1 MNGAHS
7 LTQTLLANGVDTVF
21 ANPGTSEM
29 HFVAALD
36 DTPEINCILGLFEGV
51 VTGAA
56 DGYARMKDT
65 PAATLLHLGPG
76 LANGLSNLHNAI
88 RAQSPIVNVIGDHA
102 IYHRQ
107 YDAPLTSDV
116 EGAARPFS
124 HWVRTTANADSVSHD
139 TAAAVA
145 ASLTNPGQIASLILP
160 ADSAWNPVEN
170 QQEPEKAF
178 VLAAGIPADDIIEGA
193 AAALK
198 KAKNPAILLGKN
210 ALREVPLR
218 SAGLIAEATGADLLC
233 PNMVARVTQGAGRVP
248 VKRVPYATP
257 AAVDFLKD
265 YDLLVLVGS
274 KAPVGFF
281 AYPNRPSAL
290 TPPAMHVV
298 ELAQPRHDL
307 TASLQ
312 ALVTAVGA
320 DTAKE
325 ATTSALDLP
334 DLPTGS
340 ITKEKLGD
348 LLANMIPE
356 NGIVV
361 DESITTGFTFF
372 STAATAQ
379 PHDYMLGTG
388 GSIGYALPTAA
399 GAAVAC
405 PDRKVICL
413 ESDGSGMYM
422 PQSLWTYAREGL
434 DIVVVIFSNRKYQIL
449 RDEMR
454 NVGAD
459 FGGPRAE
466 ALMDLTNPT
475 IDWVSMAKS
484 MGVDGQAVDN
494 MDDLANAFRAGLDA
508 QGPYL
513 IEVVM

>member
-1 MNGAHS
+1 
-7 LTQTLLANGVDTVF
+7 
-21 ANPGTSEM
+21 
-29 HFVAALD
+29 
-36 DTPEINCILGLFEGV
+36 
-51 VTGAA
+51 
-56 DGYARMKDT
+56 
-65 PAATLLHLGPG
+65 
-76 LANGLSNLHNAI
+76 
-88 RAQSPIVNVIGDHA
+88 
-102 IYHRQ
+102 
-107 YDAPLTSDV
+107 
-116 EGAARPFS
+116 
-124 HWVRTTANADSVSHD
+124 
-139 TAAAVA
+139 
-145 ASLTNPGQIASLILP
+145 
-160 ADSAWNPVEN
+160 
-170 QQEPEKAF
+170 
-178 VLAAGIPADDIIEGA
+178 
-193 AAALK
+193 
-198 KAKNPAILLGKN
+198 
-210 ALREVPLR
+210 
-218 SAGLIAEATGADLLC
+218 
-233 PNMVARVTQGAGRVP
+233 
-248 VKRVPYATP
+248 
-257 AAVDFLKD
+257 
-265 YDLLVLVGS
+265 
-274 KAPVGFF
+274 
-281 AYPNRPSAL
+281 
-290 TPPAMHVV
+290 MHVV

-325 ATTSALDLP
+325 AATSALDLP

-466 ALMDLTNPT
+466 ALMDLTNPS
-475 IDWVSMAKS
+475 IDWVSLAKS

-494 MDDLANAFRAGLDA
+494 MDDLATAFRAGLDVH
-508 QGPYL
+508 GPYL

>member
-36 DTPEINCILGLFEGV
+36 ETPEINCILGLFEGV

-56 DGYARMKDT
+56 DGYGRMKDT

-102 IYHRQ
+102 VYHRQ
-107 YDAPLTSDV
+107 YDAPLTSDI

-124 HWVRTTANADSVSHD
+124 NWVRTTANADSVSQD
-139 TAAAVA
+139 TAAAVS

-160 ADSAWNPVEN
+160 ADAAWSPVH
-170 QQEPEKAF
+170 QQADPVKAF
-178 VLAAGIPADDIIEGA
+178 VPPAGIPGDDVIDA
-193 AAALK
+193 TAQALK
-198 KAKNPAILLGKN
+198 NAKNPAILLGKN

-218 SAGLIAEATGADLLC
+218 AAGLVAEATGADLLC

-257 AAVDFLKD
+257 LAVDFLKD
-265 YDLLVLVGS
+265 YDLLVLVGA

-290 TPPAMHVV
+290 TPPAQHIV

-307 TASLQ
+307 PATLD
-312 ALVTAVGA
+312 ALATAVGA
-320 DTAKE
+320 DSSQAP
-325 ATTSALDLP
+325 ATSALDIPGLP
-334 DLPTGS
+334 SGS
-340 ITKEKLGD
+340 VTKEKLGD
-348 LLANMIPE
+348 LIANVIPE

-372 STAATAQ
+372 GTASSAQ
-379 PHDYMLGTG
+379 PHDYLLGTG

-434 DIVVVIFSNRKYQIL
+434 DVVAVIFSNRKYQIL

-459 FGGPRAE
+459 FGGPRSE

-475 IDWVSMAKS
+475 IDWVNLATS
-484 MGVDGQAVDN
+484 MGVEAQSVDS
-494 MDDLANAFRAGLDA
+494 MEGLAQAFRAGLDA
-508 QGPYL
+508 DGPYL